1 MAGSRSTGFSAR
13 SGSRRAIWRV
23 LAVAALLL
31 PVTLSGDASGQT
43 YPVRESRP
51 PLRDFYDKYVDCGG
65 LFIRSARI
73 VEDRALEL
81 ACGKITKMLAHATQA
96 KANLLEWQAE
106 LHIIGRDQQTSDLPE
121 LHWARGKD
129 WDANTHQ
136 DVDQRT
142 RGVGGLYASCG
153 EENLLGL
160 PSDRYRGGSDIC
172 VHEFAHTVMELGLDE
187 ALRGRIAAQYRRAT
201 SAGRWKGL
209 YAATNPNEYWAEL
222 SMWYFGAHGARGTT
236 GPGDGRAALAAYDPD
251 GQALLDDIY
260 SGRLTPSA
268 VKISPVHVV
277 TGSAELHSL
286 AGGGGASLVLR
297 NNSSRTFSLGW
308 LDFKGQPIAYGML
321 ERTSHR
327 EMKTYVSHAWELKD
341 TSSGQIIRFVV
352 ESPFSRWSV
361 EE

>member
-1 MAGSRSTGFSAR
+1 MQSRRRARWWTPPSSRAIRRPTCSLQTREVLVMAGSRSTGFSAR

-142 RGVGGLYASCG
+142 RGVGGLYSSCG

-160 PSDRYRGGSDIC
+160 SSDRYRGGSDIC
-172 VHEFAHTVMELGLDE
+172 AHEFAHAVMDFGLDD
-187 ALRGRIAAQYRRAT
+187 ALRKTIEEQYRRAI
-201 SAGRWKGL
+201 SAGLWNGL
-209 YAATNPNEYWAEL
+209 YAATNQQEYWAEL
-222 SMWYFGAHGARGTT
+222 SMWYFGAHGERGTS
-236 GPGDGRAALAAYDPD
+236 GPADGGAALAAYDAD
-251 GQALLDDIY
+251 GHALLDRIY
-260 SGRLTPSA
+260 SGRSPPSA
-268 VKISPVHVV
+268 IRIA
-277 TGSAELHSL
+277 SARI
-286 AGGGGASLVLR
+286 AGG
-297 NNSSRTFSLGW
+297 
-308 LDFKGQPIAYGML
+308 
-321 ERTSHR
+321 
-327 EMKTYVSHAWELKD
+327 
-341 TSSGQIIRFVV
+341 
-352 ESPFSRWSV
+352 
-361 EE
+361 